1 MYNLGIS
8 SISSNSVN
16 KCIIPINIGT
26 AFGEAQNNIGSLDG
40 FLGHQSILELEA
52 SQSSQAL
59 LQ

>member
-1 MYNLGIS
+1 MYNIGIS

-40 FLGHQSILELEA
+40 FYYFERNSL
-52 SQSSQAL
+52 AL
-59 LQ
+59 KFFAFV